1 MDIDW
6 AALGSVFGVSL
17 AVTVALVGLFTLGI
31 VGLSKREAAT
41 SGAATAGASA
51 GASTAGG
58 TAAAARTGAYVCFA
72 LCAAAVAYGIYL
84 IVA

>member
-31 VGLSKREAAT
+31 VGLSKHEAAT
-41 SGAATAGASA
+41 SGASSA

-58 TAAAARTGAYVCFA
+58 SAAVARTGAYVCFA